1 MTLFAGG
8 VVIHS
13 PLMMDIN
20 FSQNALPCS
29 QYFFIIFAIIGNR
42 SATFFEMGE
51 WKKCLDDIDGKNES
65 NHYLKYLKFIRFGY
79 LELNV
84 NIRFLF
90 TALLEFYEYPKE
102 MNYKIYDRKGR
113 SLLELSKSESK
124 NNQCNKLIS

>member
-51 WKKCLDDIDGKNES
+51 WKKCLDDINGKNED
-65 NHYLKYLKFIRFGY
+65 NQYFKCLKFVKSDLSI
-79 LELNV
+79 LN
-84 NIRFLF
+84 
-90 TALLEFYEYPKE
+90 
-102 MNYKIYDRKGR
+102 
-113 SLLELSKSESK
+113 
-124 NNQCNKLIS
+124 